1 MRLGIIGWDDEEL
14 ASLSL
19 VKYGQKLGHDVTM
32 FTLNDVQLKVGGAG
46 LSKVFARGVPVEIFD
61 GIVSRAQL
69 RDATWRGDFER
80 LMVVQQ
86 AFPGLVDP
94 AMTFAAGESKLLA
107 MQRLAAAGLPVPPT
121 SVCASL
127 DEVRQAWQRHGRI
140 VVKPSFGFA
149 GEDVERVMDDFAA
162 MTARIEEL
170 IHKYNTVLVQ
180 EYIPHPQG
188 DIRVTII
195 GDEIVFCVRRI
206 PNHKTWKAN
215 LTLGADWMYCRP
227 SPAIQ
232 ELSLAAARRT
242 GITIAGLDILES
254 HGRFYILEVNN
265 VPGWDFLDEPDI
277 EIVCGKVIAHALRSA
292 ANVRGRSKIQ
302 KSSLPSDAIARA
314 RT

>member
-1 MRLGIIGWDDEEL
+1 M
-14 ASLSL
+14 A
-19 VKYGQKLGHDVTM
+19 
-32 FTLNDVQLKVGGAG
+32 
-46 LSKVFARGVPVEIFD
+46 
-61 GIVSRAQL
+61 
-69 RDATWRGDFER
+69 
-80 LMVVQQ
+80 VQQ

-94 AMTFAAGESKLLA
+94 AMTFAVGESKLLA

-127 DEVRQAWQRHGRI
+127 DEVRQAWQRHGQI
-140 VVKPSFGFA
+140 VAKPSFGFA

-162 MTARIEEL
+162 MTPRIEEL
-170 IHKYNTVLVQ
+170 IRKYNAVLVQ

-188 DIRVTII
+188 DIRATVI

-232 ELSLAAARRT
+232 ELSLAAVRCT

-254 HGRFYILEVNN
+254 DGRFYILEVNN

-292 ANVRGRSKIQ
+292 SNDCTRSKVQ
-302 KSSLPSDAIARA
+302 DATPPSEAVARA
-314 RT
+314 ETIWSNGG